1 MSDSKTDV
9 QTIAA
14 TPHLKLVT
22 RDGWSYVQRC
32 QATGVVTVIPRS
44 SKGIV
49 FVEQFRPPVQASV
62 IEFPAGLAG
71 DIEGKRNESLEAAA
85 RRELLEETGFEA
97 QNITE
102 IFTGPSSAG
111 LTDEL
116 ITFFM
121 ATGLNRKTP
130 GGGDGSE
137 NITVHEIPES
147 EVQSWL
153 QEKVSRGCLLDSRLF
168 SGLYFVGQPFLRFVP

>member
-97 QNITE
+97 QNMTE

-116 ITFFM
+116 
-121 ATGLNRKTP
+121 
-130 GGGDGSE
+130 
-137 NITVHEIPES
+137 
-147 EVQSWL
+147 
-153 QEKVSRGCLLDSRLF
+153 
-168 SGLYFVGQPFLRFVP
+168 